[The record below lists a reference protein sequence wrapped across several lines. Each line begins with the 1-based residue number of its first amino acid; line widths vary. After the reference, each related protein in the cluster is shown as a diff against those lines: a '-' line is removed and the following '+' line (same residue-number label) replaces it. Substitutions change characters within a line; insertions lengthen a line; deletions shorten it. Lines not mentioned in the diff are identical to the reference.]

1 MDVVIGQLFTGLS
14 IGSILLLAALGL
26 SLTFG
31 QMGVINMAH
40 GEFIMAGSYT
50 AYVVQQVVSSATGS
64 LFISLLVGF
73 VVGGAMGVLLEVT
86 LVKRMY
92 HRPLDTLLV
101 TFGVGLI
108 LQQLARDVFGAPAV
122 NVAAPG
128 WLSGGVEILGAVV
141 PKTRLFI
148 LVLAVVAVVALS
160 LAMQK
165 SSMGRRIR
173 AVVQNR
179 DLAETSGISSRRT
192 DVTTFFIGSGLAG
205 VAGVA
210 LTLIGSTS
218 PTIGQSYLI
227 DAFLVVVV
235 GGLGQMK
242 GAVIAAFALGILNS
256 FVEYSTTRRSPRS
269 SCSWSSW
276 CSSRFGRRACSP
288 SRRGVSYEHPDEW
301 PLPRAG
307 GIRAGRAASVRSR
320 PAVLSDFRL
329 SLLGKFLCFA
339 IVAVGIGLAWGRGGM
354 LTLGQGVFFGLGAYM
369 MAMHLKI
376 ADAELRGDTVPDFM
390 QIAGIRELPG
400 YWVPFTSPIVTIL
413 GILLVPAS
421 VAFVLGLGVFK
432 RRVKG
437 AYFAILSQA
446 LAAAFAI
453 LLVGQQS
460 TGGSNG
466 LNRFRTFFGFNL
478 NDPANK
484 QMLFFIAAGVLL
496 AVVAVT
502 RQLMNSR
509 YGELLVAVR
518 DQEERVRFLGYDPA
532 NIKLVAYVTAA
543 FFAGLA
549 GALFVPIVGIISPA
563 DVGIVP
569 SIAFLIGVAIGGR
582 ATLLGPVLGAI
593 GVAWAQSAFSESF
606 PSGWIY
612 AQGLLF
618 IVVVGFFPAGVAGL
632 FALLKRKQK
641 AASEQ
646 QPRPGPEDETEA
658 AERMEMAR

>member
-1 MDVVIGQLFTGLS
+1 M
-14 IGSILLLAALGL
+14 SILTSGRYRARAGFALAALL
-26 SLTFG
+26 
-31 QMGVINMAH
+31 
-40 GEFIMAGSYT
+40 
-50 AYVVQQVVSSATGS
+50 
-64 LFISLLVGF
+64 LF
-73 VVGGAMGVLLEVT
+73 
-86 LVKRMY
+86 
-92 HRPLDTLLV
+92 
-101 TFGVGLI
+101 
-108 LQQLARDVFGAPAV
+108 
-122 NVAAPG
+122 
-128 WLSGGVEILGAVV
+128 
-141 PKTRLFI
+141 
-148 LVLAVVAVVALS
+148 VLA
-160 LAMQK
+160 
-165 SSMGRRIR
+165 
-173 AVVQNR
+173 
-179 DLAETSGISSRRT
+179 
-192 DVTTFFIGSGLAG
+192 
-205 VAGVA
+205 
-210 LTLIGSTS
+210 
-218 PTIGQSYLI
+218 
-227 DAFLVVVV
+227 
-235 GGLGQMK
+235 
-242 GAVIAAFALGILNS
+242 
-256 FVEYSTTRRSPRS
+256 
-269 SCSWSSW
+269 
-276 CSSRFGRRACSP
+276 
-288 SRRGVSYEHPDEW
+288 
-301 PLPRAG
+301 
-307 GIRAGRAASVRSR
+307 